1 MVKTEAIRV
10 PADVENSPL
19 SVLLLRNLAE
29 EHRFSMERFADQLE
43 AHLPDRE
50 TLRVSSMTLHP
61 SPLATRFGLRRL
73 DNYFARLVRYP
84 IVAPRRYADLYHIVD
99 QGYAHLAALLPHGR
113 TICTCHDVMLLH
125 AEEGGAGFRGRRTS
139 VIRFRWSASYLRRV
153 AHVVC
158 DSEATLR
165 DVERLLGVDRGR
177 MSVVPPGVDAAFR
190 LLGES
195 ARRRIRPGLGFPG
208 CSLILHISTGD
219 PYKNVPGTLSVV
231 AALRAAGVDAV
242 LVRVG
247 RPLSEQDRRLRDQ
260 LGLAGYVV
268 EMGFVPEERL
278 VELYNS
284 CDVLLFPSFWEGFGW
299 PPLEA
304 MACGLPVVASN
315 CAALA
320 AVVDGAGLLEPADDV
335 RRLAAATRA
344 VLESPE
350 LAADLRTRGQRR
362 AREFAWERTVS
373 GYRQVYA
380 EAAAAAAFDHAYA
393 SRSNALLERS
403 ARPER

>member
-1 MVKTEAIRV
+1 
-10 PADVENSPL
+10 
-19 SVLLLRNLAE
+19 
-29 EHRFSMERFADQLE
+29 MERFADQLE
-43 AHLPDRE
+43 ARLPDGE
-50 TLRVSSMTLHP
+50 ILRMSSMTLHP

-73 DNYFARLVRYP
+73 DNYVTRLVRYP
-84 IVAPRRYADLYHIVD
+84 IAAPRRCADLYHIVD
-99 QGYAHLAALLPHGR
+99 QGYAHLAALLPRGR
-113 TICTCHDVMLLH
+113 TICTCHDVMLLR

-139 VIRFRWSASYLRRV
+139 VLRFRWSASYLRRI

-177 MSVVPPGVDAAFR
+177 MSVVPPGVDLAFR
-190 LLGES
+190 PLGES
-195 ARRRIRPGLGFPG
+195 ARRRIRPGIGFPG
-208 CSLILHISTGD
+208 CFLILHVSTGD
-219 PYKNVPGTLSVV
+219 PYKNVPGTLNVV

-247 RPLSEQDRRLRDQ
+247 RTLSEQDRRLRDQ
-260 LGLAGYVV
+260 LGLAGCVV

-278 VELYNS
+278 VELYNG

-315 CAALA
+315 CAAIA

-335 RRLAAATRA
+335 RRLADATRA

-362 AREFAWERTVS
+362 AREFGWERTVS

-380 EAAAAAAFDHAYA
+380 EAAAAAAFDDAHA

-403 ARPER
+403 TRPER